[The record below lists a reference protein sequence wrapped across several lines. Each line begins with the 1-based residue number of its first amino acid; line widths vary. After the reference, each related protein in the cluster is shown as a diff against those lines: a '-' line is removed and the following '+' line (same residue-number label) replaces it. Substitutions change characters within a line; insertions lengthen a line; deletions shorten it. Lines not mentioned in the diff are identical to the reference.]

1 MSIRIRRV
9 FLCILGLLFLM
20 TAAEVSGAGSRPLA
34 VINGQ
39 SYSRQDFE
47 HWWKYYKDKG
57 MSLPASPDKFINW
70 QLLTQEAERMEL
82 GALPEVKRPL
92 DIFLK
97 ARTLMLLKYDE
108 VDSKIKIDDKELRAV
123 YERDYQPRLLIARLD
138 FKGNKAAAAAEIMF
152 GGRHLS
158 LGEIRQKAAGSP
170 PAFKISHPQWLRP
183 RTLPKNWKKA
193 VTEKTGVVIKPAGGG
208 SYLIYIVAV
217 KKGSDND
224 FAHKKKAVYEALFS
238 KKQQKLTEDLLRRL
252 QKLYN
257 LKVNRPLLAAID
269 LTNPRKD
276 NWDKALVTSK
286 RGQATVGYFIEQCR
300 KERLLLQKS
309 PSRNKKEVAA
319 VKQRAMSAM
328 VSNSLAD
335 WAAADRHYENKPPFK
350 WVYQFYRQH
359 RLIKA
364 LENRIL
370 STAEKPPGLEAVKHF
385 YETNKG
391 DFRTPELVKIVLAQG
406 RAGDINRLYAA
417 SVVAG
422 ELLKIAHQYPVS
434 LQNSGQH
441 DIGINKLPAPVVT
454 ALAKMAEGDISPP
467 FVDNGKMALMQLLKR
482 RGGGTPPLRKV
493 KNEIIKRLV
502 TIRKKE
508 KRRQYIMNLRRHSNI
523 KVNKTV
529 WVNIRRDVHK

>member
-1 MSIRIRRV
+1 MSIRRLCLCV
-9 FLCILGLLFLM
+9 FGLLLM
-20 TAAEVSGAGSRPLA
+20 TVLDVSAAVDQPLV

-39 SYSRQDFE
+39 NYSRQDFK

-70 QLLTQEAERMEL
+70 QLLTQEAEHMEL

-123 YERDYQPRLLIARLD
+123 YERDYQPRLLISRLD
-138 FKGNKAAAAAEIMF
+138 FKDKQAASAAETMF

-158 LGEIRQKAAGSP
+158 LDEIRQKAAGSP

-183 RTLPKNWKKA
+183 RTLPKSWKGA
-193 VTEKTGVVIKPAGGG
+193 VNEKSGAVIKPAGGG
-208 SYLIYIVAV
+208 SYLIYIVAA
-217 KKGSDND
+217 KRGDDND
-224 FAHKKKAVYEALFS
+224 FTHKKKAVYEALFS

-257 LKVNRPLLAAID
+257 LKVNRSLLAAID
-269 LTNPRKD
+269 LTNPRQD
-276 NWDKALVTSK
+276 NWNKALVTSR

-328 VSNSLAD
+328 VSNSLTD

-370 STAEKPPGLEAVKHF
+370 STAEKPPGLEAVRHF

-391 DFRTPELVKIVLAQG
+391 DFRTPELVKIVLVQG

-422 ELLKIAHQYPVS
+422 ELLKTAHRYPVT
-434 LQNSGQH
+434 LRNSGQH
-441 DIGINKLPAPVVT
+441 DIGIKTLSAPAVT
-454 ALAKMAEGDISPP
+454 ALAKMTEGDICPP
-467 FVDNGKMALMQLLKR
+467 FADNGKMVVMRLIKR
-482 RGGGTPPLRKV
+482 RGGETLPLQKV
-493 KNEIIKRLV
+493 KNKIIKRLV
-502 TIRKKE
+502 KIRKEE

-523 KVNKTV
+523 KVNKSV
-529 WVNIRRDVHK
+529 WQELLTEYHKK

>member
-1 MSIRIRRV
+1 MSIKR
-9 FLCILGLLFLM
+9 LCLCVLGLLLM
-20 TAAEVSGAGSRPLA
+20 TVVDVSGAGNQPLV
-34 VINGQ
+34 VINGHN
-39 SYSRQDFE
+39 YSRQDFE
-47 HWWKYYKDKG
+47 HWWSYYKDKG
-57 MSLPASPDKFINW
+57 MSLPAGPDKFINW
-70 QLLTQEAERMEL
+70 QLLRREAEHMEL

-123 YERDYQPRLLIARLD
+123 YERDYQPRLLISRLD
-138 FKGNKAAAAAEIMF
+138 FKDKRAAAAAEIMF
-152 GGRHLS
+152 YGRHLS
-158 LGEIRQKAAGSP
+158 LDEIRQKAAGKP

-183 RTLPKNWKKA
+183 HTLPKTWKMAVKEKA
-193 VTEKTGVVIKPAGGG
+193 GTVIKPAGGG
-208 SYLIYIVAV
+208 PYLVYIVAV
-217 KKGSDND
+217 KKGGDND

-257 LKVNRPLLAAID
+257 LKVNRSLLAAIN
-269 LTNPRKD
+269 LTNPRKE

-309 PSRNKKEVAA
+309 PNRNKKEVAA
-319 VKQRAMSAM
+319 IKQRAMSAM

-370 STAEKPPGLEAVKHF
+370 ASAEKPPGSDEIKNF
-385 YETNKG
+385 YEANKR
-391 DFRTPELVKIVLAQG
+391 DFQIPESVKIVLARGQ
-406 RAGDINRLYAA
+406 AKDINRLYAV

-422 ELLKIAHQYPVS
+422 ELVKTAHRYPVN
-434 LQNSGQH
+434 LQYSGQH
-441 DIGINKLPAPVVT
+441 DIGINTLPAPVVT
-454 ALAKMAEGDISPP
+454 TLAKMAEGDISPP
-467 FVDNGKMALMQLLKR
+467 FADGGKMALVRLIKR
-482 RGGGTPPLRKV
+482 RGGGTPPLREV
-493 KNEIIKRLV
+493 KNKIIKRLV
-502 TIRKKE
+502 KIRKKE
-508 KRRQYIMNLRRHSNI
+508 KRRQYIMNLRRHSSI
-523 KVNKTV
+523 KVNKSV
-529 WVNIRRDVHK
+529 WQELLNEYHKKL